1 MKKLIF
7 LQENTLAKAYN
18 IYFLIF
24 FFVIFFNSIEI
35 LAKEKWFIDKDISEV
50 EFEVPVLLAKN
61 VKGSFNNIEGYV
73 ELDLINKNLNKA
85 IFSVDIKSLEINYN
99 KYLELIFSDVFFA
112 VEKYP
117 LAVIDTKNFTYNNQ
131 NKFKL
136 EAELTIKG
144 NSEMIP
150 INIEINKYSDDF
162 VQILVDFQFLRSD
175 YMIGN
180 DIWSNTSILKDE
192 IVIKTNIFLYKE

>member
-1 MKKLIF
+1 M
-7 LQENTLAKAYN
+7 QENTLAKAYN